1 MKKALLSIATL
12 VCTLASLSSCLNDD
26 NQKAEAEIS
35 YYATCDSITFFDE
48 NDTIYK
54 SLIIDGLDS
63 LKLAGSNS
71 LFTTKA
77 VIDYGYMALAIAEC
91 NRLAIENYGK
101 LVQQYNLEDIK
112 EVIFKKKQNTL
123 GVNNASEIPLD
134 EFTAT
139 LSLRST
145 YTSNGDT
152 IKTYR
157 QYIGK

>member
-12 VCTLASLSSCLNDD
+12 VCTLASLSSCLDDD

-54 SLIIDGLDS
+54 DFIIEGLDS

-77 VIDYGYMALAIAEC
+77 VIDYGYMTLAIAEC
-91 NRLAIENYGK
+91 NRLAIEKYGK
-101 LVQQYNLEDIK
+101 QIQQYSLEDIK
-112 EVIFKKKQNTL
+112 EVIFKKNQNTL
-123 GVNNASEIPLD
+123 DANNASEIPLD

-145 YTSNGDT
+145 YTSNVDT

-157 QYIGK
+157 TIFW